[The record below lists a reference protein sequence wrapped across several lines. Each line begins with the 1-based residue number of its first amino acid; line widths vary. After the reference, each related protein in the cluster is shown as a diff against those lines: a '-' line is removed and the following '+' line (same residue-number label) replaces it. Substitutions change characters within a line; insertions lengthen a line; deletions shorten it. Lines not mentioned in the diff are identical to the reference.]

1 MPLVEY
7 SDSESEVEVQIQ
19 PPSKKRKLITERVK
33 ELPPL
38 PSSFRDQ
45 YSSTVRSSTR
55 DDPSLHG
62 GRKRATPH
70 VDGNWPTHVYLEWIP
85 QPAGTALLSE
95 LIAEERSVDCGKQEL
110 KSLLHNELGVCLP
123 LHVSLSR
130 PLVLQKT
137 AHKEPFVRQLGQA
150 IARCNARAFRAVPTS
165 LRWHPNELGT
175 CWFLVLQLPENREL
189 AQLLS
194 SCNDVAALFDQPL
207 LYTEG
212 VDASHAQDD
221 KKKTNRGFHISIAWS
236 LNEPESAGDDPP
248 GKPWAEQPRTSRA
261 DSDRR
266 LAGLSIAFSEIKVR
280 VGQDVSSIP
289 LAASQAKKV
298 NSDKACEL
306 TLPTTQV

>member
-1 MPLVEY
+1 MPLVDY
-7 SDSESEVEVQIQ
+7 SDSESEAEVQIS
-19 PPSKKRKLITERVK
+19 PPSKKRRLNSEPFK

-70 VDGNWPTHVYLEWIP
+70 VDGNWPTHVYLESE
-85 QPAGTALLSE
+85 TALLSE

-175 CWFLVLQLPENREL
+175 CWFLVLQLPDNREL
-189 AQLLS
+189 AQILS

-221 KKKTNRGFHISIAWS
+221 KKKTNCGFHISIAWS
-236 LNEPESAGDDPP
+236 LNEPGSAGNDLP
-248 GKPWAEQPRTSRA
+248 GQQSWAEHPCTSHA

-266 LAGLSIAFSEIKVR
+266 LAKLSIAFSEIKLR
-280 VGQDVSSIP
+280 IGQDVSSI
-289 LAASQAKKV
+289 
-298 NSDKACEL
+298 
-306 TLPTTQV
+306 TLPAAQVKRGDSG